1 MVLVSHRVL
10 LVSDQKGISMG
21 AETWLTPSEA
31 AVACGVDVSTI
42 RRRLRRSELPH
53 ARRRAPGES
62 WCTWEIPLSSL
73 VELGMCTSDSAS
85 PRVMAGRV
93 HEVEAELAAARPRLE
108 DLQAALDRMETLYER
123 QQQLLD
129 RYMVGAA

>member
-1 MVLVSHRVL
+1 MAV
-10 LVSDQKGISMG
+10 G
-21 AETWLTPSEA
+21 TWLTPSEA
-31 AVACGVDVSTI
+31 AVARGVNVSTV
-42 RRRLRRSELPH
+42 RRRLRRPELPH

-73 VELGMCTSDSAS
+73 VELGMCTPDSAS
-85 PRVMAGRV
+85 PREMAGRV
-93 HEVEAELAAARPRLE
+93 HEVEAELAAARTRLE